1 MPKSQVGMTH
11 KLKSNSKIQW
21 TEWGPL
27 RLQMNRNP
35 VSLVTFSGR
44 LTLEFTFSNTFSTS
58 GPSSNIA
65 FIGQITHAMATAVN
79 TDPTRPLPVDAKM
92 EGAMM
97 SISRPASPIA
107 GAQSLDQS
115 LSAAVDVYSLPPE
128 ADMLHLIRLF
138 FADTGM
144 LFPYVHEGS
153 LLQEFAVAKQNNFTS
168 IRRSWLC
175 LLNMILTF
183 ATCVSARPDLPVER
197 NAVES
202 DVFFK
207 RAQALSGKMAFRTA
221 NVEIGKNDWIRERHQ
236 LTRYSPISIINDA
249 ISSRNTALCSDVE
262 SSWPHGEGSTPIGTP
277 YL

>member
-1 MPKSQVGMTH
+1 
-11 KLKSNSKIQW
+11 
-21 TEWGPL
+21 
-27 RLQMNRNP
+27 
-35 VSLVTFSGR
+35 
-44 LTLEFTFSNTFSTS
+44 
-58 GPSSNIA
+58 
-65 FIGQITHAMATAVN
+65 MANAAN
-79 TDPTRPLPVDAKM
+79 ADPTRTLPVDARM

-107 GAQSLDQS
+107 GAQSLDHS

-153 LLQEFAVAKQNNFTS
+153 LLEEFAAAKQNNFTS

-175 LLNMILTF
+175 LLNMILAF

-197 NAVES
+197 NAAES

-221 NVEIGKNDWIRERHQ
+221 NVEIGKKDCNQ
-236 LTRYSPISIINDA
+236 GATSINK
-249 ISSRNTALCSDVE
+249 L
-262 SSWPHGEGSTPIGTP
+262 
-277 YL
+277 